1 MISTDVKSELQFV
14 LFPAEQVTTEMFP
27 LNWPLTQ
34 NPATDKQN
42 KQFQNRCSSALPVDI
57 NHRPYSLCQGF
68 SNLFMMWNLKLTKE
82 AKDPYILRY
91 FAAELLSQAFKSK
104 QKKREPALLICPSK
118 IQIK

>member
-1 MISTDVKSELQFV
+1 
-14 LFPAEQVTTEMFP
+14 
-27 LNWPLTQ
+27 
-34 NPATDKQN
+34 
-42 KQFQNRCSSALPVDI
+42 
-57 NHRPYSLCQGF
+57 
-68 SNLFMMWNLKLTKE
+68 MMWNLKLTKE